1 MDVLFRR
8 PAARRLVLG
17 LAIAVLAGTAALLAR
32 PGATPASV
40 ASTACARSTAA
51 TLAAVDQAAARD
63 VYANEL
69 AGTEVSFDLAQITGA
84 SDLLAAVAADSPGAT
99 LRAVTRIVYH
109 PAWHIVRLRV
119 LDRAGRLLADLGG
132 PYVIAPVSGT
142 LRLHGRLVGSFVMSV
157 QDDVGYAKLETR
169 YVGDPIAVYY
179 GGSLVTERYA
189 SFPSG
194 PLSGGSVKIGATTYL
209 AFTERFRA
217 FPSGTLETA
226 TLVAPPP
233 ASLQRESCLLV
244 RAGEFG
250 RIAERF
256 ASLAVDLPQH
266 YPGFAQTVTL
276 YTGALVFVR
285 SGATQLGSS
294 GGAGPS
300 SIPSAGAVSYRG
312 RSWTVFSFPTGVGDR
327 TRVYVLTPPR

>member
-99 LRAVTRIVYH
+99 PQGGHPDRLPPGLAHRSPARLPRRAS
-109 PAWHIVRLRV
+109 PC
-119 LDRAGRLLADLGG
+119 G
-132 PYVIAPVSGT
+132 PRWTVCIAPVSGT
-142 LRLHGRLVGSFVMSV
+142 LRLHGRLVGGFVMSV